1 MRRRQ
6 YWGKRKSITS
16 LFKEAVLR
24 QEETP
29 DDPDAIVKE
38 EDARKALGVL
48 GDGDVSFGPLTVT
61 VTVMGRNAAETM
73 ERAKRVQ
80 EVIDGQGFASTIETM
95 NLLEAWLGSLPGQVY
110 ADVRTPVM
118 MSLNLCDLA
127 PMHSTWAGPTWNHH
141 LDGPVLFM
149 AKTQGSTPFR
159 FSNFYQDL
167 GNVML
172 VGPPGSGKTTL
183 LNLMAASYRRYPN
196 SQVFIFD
203 KGAGSR
209 ALTLAVGGEFYDL
222 GTGLGPAIDGDD
234 ANSVNRGVTFQ
245 PLGGVDDESERRW
258 ALGWLLDV
266 VKQENVKVTT
276 QVKEAVRSALEVLA
290 RNEPKERTMSVFM
303 SLLQH
308 REAKEALRQYTLAGA
323 YGRFFDADED
333 QLGQS
338 DWQAFETEQ
347 LLGSK
352 AIVVP
357 VLMYLFHR
365 LEQRFSH
372 GRPTLLVLDEVWSVL
387 LISMFAEKFREW
399 LKVLRKKNVAV
410 VFATQSLSDLI
421 NSPASAAVVDG
432 CPTRVFLANPKAT
445 DPLARSAYEA
455 FGLNGQQID
464 LVAKATPKRHYYYQS
479 PEGNRLFELGLG
491 PTELAFFAA
500 GSAQDQQVVDQIL
513 RDHGRER
520 FAEHLLRAKGLDA
533 TADQIAASIKDESEV
548 KP

>member
-1 MRRRQ
+1 
-6 YWGKRKSITS
+6 
-16 LFKEAVLR
+16 
-24 QEETP
+24 
-29 DDPDAIVKE
+29 
-38 EDARKALGVL
+38 
-48 GDGDVSFGPLTVT
+48 
-61 VTVMGRNAAETM
+61 
-73 ERAKRVQ
+73 
-80 EVIDGQGFASTIETM
+80 M
-95 NLLEAWLGSLPGQVY
+95 NLPQAWFGSLPAVVH

-118 MSLNLCDLA
+118 MSLNLCDLIPA
-127 PMHSTWAGPTWNHH
+127 HSVWTGPRWNKH

-149 AKTQGSTPFR
+149 GKTQGSTPFR
-159 FSNFYQDL
+159 FSNFYQDVANL
-167 GNVML
+167 AVI
-172 VGPPGSGKTTL
+172 GPTGSGKTTL
-183 LNLMAASYRRYPN
+183 LNLLAASYRRYPN

-222 GTGLGPAIDGDD
+222 GAGLGLASDGDD
-234 ANSVNRGVTFQ
+234 ANAVNRGVAFQ
-245 PLGGVDDESERRW
+245 PLGAVDDESERRW

-266 VKQENVKVTT
+266 VKQENVEVTT

-290 RNEPKERTMSVFM
+290 RNERKQRTMSVLVG
-303 SLLQH
+303 LLQH

-333 QLGQS
+333 QLGQN
-338 DWQAFETEQ
+338 DWQTFETEQ
-347 LLGSK
+347 LLGIK

-365 LEQRFSH
+365 LEQRFRH

-387 LISMFAEKFREW
+387 LISIFAAKFREW

-421 NSPASAAVVDG
+421 DSPAASAVVAG
-432 CPTRVFLANPKAT
+432 TPTRVFLANPKAT
-445 DPLARSAYEA
+445 DPLARHAYEA
-455 FGLNGQQID
+455 FGLNDQQID
-464 LVAKATPKRHYYYQS
+464 LVAKATPKRHYYFQS

-491 PTELAFFAA
+491 DVELAFFAA
-500 GSAQDQQVVDQIL
+500 GSAQDQQLIDRIL
-513 RDHGRER
+513 RDHSCER

-533 TADQIAASIKDESEV
+533 TADRLVASIKDESEV